1 LHGCSAV
8 TYKLSKDNTTCLIV
22 ETTATASVSYTNSNR
37 QKLVAT
43 WPLGEAAAISG
54 QCESET
60 KGQASL
66 NLTFADY
73 WVHMSF
79 ASSGG
84 KASLAGIE
92 LFVTVQNGSRF
103 LSPNST
109 GGLLLTASPKL
120 PLSADTEHFACASEL
135 RLPFGQPGG
144 SALVLSATKIQA
156 FGVRNGSLS
165 AKFATCALDAR
176 SSVPSDSTT
185 APSNTTAAPS
195 DTTTAPSDTT
205 AAPSN
210 TTAAPSDTT
219 AAPSDTTAAP
229 SDSTTAS
236 TDTAAPTNGT
246 STAAPPTSA
255 VPTTASPE
263 PPLLNVT
270 VFNSARVPCLRLQ
283 LRASLSILYRLKS
296 GGNATVKVALPA
308 DTKAS
313 GDCGNSSQTVQLSFM
328 QGWRSDLIFVKK
340 ASGYALQHLAADYR
354 LSPALF
360 PNAAE
365 PNANRSAFGNGTYF
379 SVASG
384 TAYYSCRSAET
395 LRLDNFV
402 TMETRDLRAQAFRT
416 DNSSAEFAGS
426 MEQCLD
432 DTPIDNV
439 VPIVVGAALAG
450 LVIIVLIAYLIGRRR
465 HSAGSGYQSV

>member
-1 LHGCSAV
+1 
-8 TYKLSKDNTTCLIV
+8 
-22 ETTATASVSYTNSNR
+22 
-37 QKLVAT
+37 LVAT

-176 SSVPSDSTT
+176 SSVP
-185 APSNTTAAPS
+185 
-195 DTTTAPSDTT
+195 
-205 AAPSN
+205 
-210 TTAAPSDTT
+210 
-219 AAPSDTTAAP
+219 
-229 SDSTTAS
+229 
-236 TDTAAPTNGT
+236 
-246 STAAPPTSA
+246 
-255 VPTTASPE
+255 ASPE